1 MLCPYCRTDLPPGTL
16 RCSACTSWLPDRPST
31 REWRRARE
39 GKMVAGVAR
48 GLANHYGVPV
58 AAVRLLVVL
67 TTVLGF
73 WGLPVY
79 LLLWWLMPV
88 EPELPRPVAAPVQQA
103 AP

>member
-1 MLCPYCRTDLPPGTL
+1 
-16 RCSACTSWLPDRPST
+16 
-31 REWRRARE
+31 
-39 GKMVAGVAR
+39 MVAGVAR

-67 TTVLGF
+67 TTVLGL

-88 EPELPRPVAAPVQQA
+88 EPELPRPVAAPVQPA

>member
-1 MLCPYCRTDLPPGTL
+1 
-16 RCSACTSWLPDRPST
+16 
-31 REWRRARE
+31 
-39 GKMVAGVAR
+39 MVAGVAR

-58 AAVRLLVVL
+58 AAVRLVVVL

-88 EPELPRPVAAPVQQA
+88 EPELARPAAVPVQPA
-103 AP
+103 AS